1 MRALPAPVRRAEPG
15 ASPGGSRRRLLQLGG
30 LSLLAIIMP
39 ATAPAALEVSRQHL
53 MQVAAA
59 LTEAVESELRRAETA
74 LLTAAAALAPGEAP
88 TLSVAALDRVV
99 RAAATALGVPVAGL
113 DAQLAPLVDSE
124 LPAGTP
130 LPASTAGQLAAE
142 ALVTM
147 RPTAGSL
154 GPEPALGMAVPVAR
168 PGGRPPLGVLV
179 ARLSAERLAASLAAA
194 LVAEGPAEGITAAW
208 LISAVGESGTPQPL
222 AWIRPGTF
230 PVGLALPDATADL
243 VEAPPEEGA
252 APQLVVMRRLARV
265 PHWAVALAAPR
276 PVAPPPVAP
285 GAAVGGTTP
294 LAAIALGAAGF
305 GALLGTALARRRR
318 PPVPPLPADA
328 EDEAIAAISAAEQ
341 EARQSLAELRAICD
355 TIPVGLALLNPRG
368 VLLSANLRLAGFA
381 GLPAE
386 SLAGRL
392 AADVL
397 PPPLAEAILVGQ
409 AQVLREGRPV
419 LDAPLAV
426 EAPGVLRHSRNLLVS
441 CHPVRGPSGRIEAV
455 SATVQDV
462 TERARAE
469 AGRDL
474 LVHELNHRVK
484 NTLVT
489 VQTLAQQT
497 LRNAGD
503 DPAAFER
510 SFGERLRTL
519 ARAHDL
525 LTAHAWGATELRLV
539 VQAALAPWLG
549 DVRVTTEAGPEAM
562 LRPTQAQA
570 LVLALHEL
578 ATNAAKHGALTRD
591 EGRVRL
597 GWSLDRDGM
606 VALRWVESG
615 GPLVPPQPARRG
627 FGTRLLER
635 ALRQD
640 LGSGAAPEII
650 YDPLGL
656 RVTIRF
662 RPGGTLMPA
671 ALPGPVPRAYSPSV
685 VGWNSSS
692 GATLRAAS
700 PSASA

>member
-1 MRALPAPVRRAEPG
+1 MAVPVAAPRAED
-15 ASPGGSRRRLLQLGG
+15 AARQRLAQHA
-30 LSLLAIIMP
+30 LAL
-39 ATAPAALEVSRQHL
+39 AEAA
-53 MQVAAA
+53 
-59 LTEAVESELRRAETA
+59 EAELRRAETA
-74 LLTAAAALAPGEAP
+74 LLTAAAALDPGRAP
-88 TLSVAALDRVV
+88 TLPVAALDRVV
-99 RAAATALGVPVAGL
+99 RAAATSLGLPVAGL
-113 DAQLAPLVDSE
+113 DALLAPLVDSD

-142 ALVTM
+142 ALGAM
-147 RPTAGSL
+147 RPVVGPLVGPT
-154 GPEPALGMAVPVAR
+154 GPEAILGVAVPVAR
-168 PGGRPPLGVLV
+168 PEGGRPLGVLV
-179 ARLSAERLAASLAAA
+179 ARLTAERLAALLAAT
-194 LVAEGPAEGITAAW
+194 LVADGPAEEITAAW
-208 LISAVGESGTPQPL
+208 LVSAGAEGAAPGPL
-222 AWIRPGTF
+222 AWIRPGDL
-230 PVGLALPDATADL
+230 PAGLTMPDANAAL
-243 VEAPPEEGA
+243 VETPAEGGAPPRLLA
-252 APQLVVMRRLARV
+252 MRRLARV
-265 PHWAVALAAPR
+265 PRWAVALAAPL
-276 PVAPPPVAP
+276 PTAPATAAPP
-285 GAAVGGTTP
+285 AASAATALVPAGTP
-294 LAAIALGAAGF
+294 LAAVALGAAGF
-305 GALLGTALARRRR
+305 GALLGTALGRRRR
-318 PPVPPLPADA
+318 QPAPSLPDAA
-328 EDEAIAAISAAEQ
+328 EDDAIAALGAAEQ

-355 TIPVGLALLNPRG
+355 TIPVGLALLSPRG
-368 VLLSANLRLAGFA
+368 VLLSANLRLAAFA

-386 SLAGRL
+386 SLPGRL

-397 PPPLAEAILVGQ
+397 PPPLAEAILAGQ

-426 EAPGVLRHSRNLLVS
+426 EAPGTLRHSRNLLVS
-441 CHPVRGPSGRIEAV
+441 CHPVRGPSGRVEAV

-510 SFGERLRTL
+510 SFGDRLRTL

-549 DVRVTTEAGPEAM
+549 DLRITTENGPDVT

-570 LVLALHEL
+570 LVLGLHEL

-606 VALRWVESG
+606 VVLRWVESG
-615 GPLVPPQPARRG
+615 GPLVAPQPARRG

-640 LGSGAAPEII
+640 LGSGAQPEIV

-656 RVTIRF
+656 RATIRF
-662 RPGGTLMPA
+662 RPGGTLMPT
-671 ALPGPVPRAYSPSV
+671 ALPAPAAAPPSPPARAYSASV

-692 GATLRAAS
+692 GATSRAAS